1 MGTGLNI
8 QTVVN
13 LVVEVEMCSIE
24 KESTTLLPQNMAVN
38 IAIVQHMKAILMEK
52 LNAKYLQNLFFIR
65 SHIPSLVSFRQN
77 MKNIAILMS
86 KKKKKKKKK
95 KQDSAPKFSQQN

>member
-1 MGTGLNI
+1 MVYMGTGLNI

-77 MKNIAILMS
+77 MNIAILMS
-86 KKKKKKKKK
+86 KKQKKK